1 MRIKLLLTFFSFIS
15 INIALGQNGS
25 GIEIITDRPDQTES
39 ARIVNFGRLQI
50 ESGLIME
57 WLGGGP
63 DSERHLGVP
72 QTLFRM
78 GVSNYIELRGSISA
92 DGIFNRYG
100 DGWKSKYG
108 IGDAEIGAKIQ
119 LFKKEGSL
127 TEVAFISHILMPS
140 GSKGISSG
148 EWGTINKLAVSHEL
162 TNSLNIGYNI
172 GYDWFSKSGGEF
184 IYSAALG
191 VVLSERLGAY
201 AEIYGSVTN
210 TKVLQ
215 INANSGLTY
224 LVKENIQLDISA
236 GSGLNNKMVYISAG
250 ISYNIPL

>member
-1 MRIKLLLTFFSFIS
+1 MGMKLLLTIFSVIS
-15 INIALGQNGS
+15 TNIMLGQNGS
-25 GIEIITDRPDQTES
+25 GIEIVTDRPDQTES

-50 ESGLIME
+50 ESGLILE
-57 WLGGGP
+57 WLGSGQER
-63 DSERHLGVP
+63 ERHLGIP

-78 GVSNYIELRGSISA
+78 GVSNFVELRGSISA
-92 DGIFNRYG
+92 DGVFNRYG
-100 DGWKSKYG
+100 DGWKNKYG
-108 IGDAEIGAKIQ
+108 IGDAEIGAKVQ
-119 LFKKEGSL
+119 LFKKEGSH

-140 GSKGISSG
+140 GSKGISLG

-191 VVLSERLGAY
+191 LALSDRLGAY
-201 AEIYGSVTN
+201 AEIYGSVINTN
-210 TKVLQ
+210 VLQ
-215 INANSGLTY
+215 INANAGMTY
-224 LVKENIQLDISA
+224 LLKENIQLDVSA
-236 GSGLNNKMVYISAG
+236 GSGLNNKMFYISAG